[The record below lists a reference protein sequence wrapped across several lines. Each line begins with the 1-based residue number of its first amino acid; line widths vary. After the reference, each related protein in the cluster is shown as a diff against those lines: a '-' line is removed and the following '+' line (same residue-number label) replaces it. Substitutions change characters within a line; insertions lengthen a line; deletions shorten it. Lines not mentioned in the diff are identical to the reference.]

1 MTMASPYDQLI
12 QAIIDT
18 GVSEAEA
25 QHAARRCAM
34 AMAKQGVAGYL
45 GGGALSYFLAM
56 NPGTAVPYL
65 VGGVVLGAGH
75 ALVTSVQCSEVREA
89 IKFWNTTAI

>member
-1 MTMASPYDQLI
+1 MASPYDQLI
-12 QAIIDT
+12 QAIVDT

-34 AMAKQGVAGYL
+34 AMAKQGAVGYL

-56 NPGTAVPYL
+56 NPGTALPYL
-65 VGGVVLGAGH
+65 VGGLAIGAGH
-75 ALVTSVQCSEVREA
+75 ALVKSPQCSEVREA
-89 IKFWNTTAI
+89 IQFWNLAPI

>member
-1 MTMASPYDQLI
+1 MANPYEQLI
-12 QAIIDT
+12 QAIVET

-34 AMAKQGVAGYL
+34 AMVKKGFAGYI

-56 NPGTAVPYL
+56 NPSTAIPYL
-65 VGGVVLGAGH
+65 VGGIALGAGH
-75 ALVTSVQCSEVREA
+75 ALVKSPQCSEVREA
-89 IKFWNTTAI
+89 INFWNVTAI